1 MVKSGNLHFKKFPVE
16 SEVIAV
22 AKKKILTG
30 SSADLANLLKITQRR
45 TNQLADEKVL
55 TRQPEGNFNL
65 PDAIAEFYAYKYK
78 ESKSLD
84 RITEKALHEK
94 VKRENAEL
102 DLQERRHE
110 LHRASDVELVMS
122 DMLVKLRTRLLGIPM
137 TMAPKLEGL
146 QKGEIAELLDREIE
160 SALMELK
167 DYTPTMFDDAGK
179 GEQEDGSAKDH

>member
-1 MVKSGNLHFKKFPVE
+1 M
-16 SEVIAV
+16 

-30 SSADLANLLKITQRR
+30 SSADLADLLKITQRR

-84 RITEKALHEK
+84 LITEKALHEK

-137 TMAPKLEGL
+137 AMAPRLAGL
-146 QKGEIAELLDREIE
+146 SKGKIADMLNKEIE

-167 DYTPTMFDDAGK
+167 DYSPTMFDDAGR
-179 GEQEDGSAKDH
+179 GGMERGSEQNG